1 MTTYLNITDQL
12 SEYEKNIRHFV
23 SLLDS
28 EKEFFRIT
36 PERILK
42 SIQVI
47 IARKGSEISGIA
59 GLERKYFFSLAY
71 VIVKEKYQ
79 GTIIGARLQIKNI
92 EESKKIKNIIYGV
105 IEEKNFKSITFNR
118 KLGIQNIG
126 KRGKLCYYA
135 LPFNWKGNTLFY
147 IIKVLF
153 LFRNL
158 SDLIKRYLRLIG
170 NTVYQISN
178 ETEKSR

>member
-36 PERILK
+36 QERILK

-47 IARKGSEISGIA
+47 IARKGSEICGIA
-59 GLERKYFFSLAY
+59 GLERKYFFSVAY
-71 VIVKEKYQ
+71 IVVKQKYQ
-79 GTIIGARLQIKNI
+79 GTIIGARLIIKNV
-92 EESKKIKNIIYGV
+92 EESKKIKNIICSV
-105 IEEKNFKSITFNR
+105 VEEKNLKSITFTR
-118 KLGIQNIG
+118 KFGPQYIG
-126 KRGKLCYYA
+126 KRGKLCYFA
-135 LPFNWKGNTLFY
+135 LPFNWKGNVLFY

-153 LFRNL
+153 LLRKL
-158 SDLIKRYLRLIG
+158 LALIKR
-170 NTVYQISN
+170 
-178 ETEKSR
+178 

>member
-42 SIQVI
+42 SNQVI
-47 IARKGSEISGIA
+47 ISRKGLEICGIA
-59 GLERKYFFSLAY
+59 GLERKYFISLAY
-71 VIVKEKYQ
+71 VLVKEKYQ

-92 EESKKIKNIIYGV
+92 EESKKIKNIICGV

-126 KRGKLCYYA
+126 QRGKLCYFG

-147 IIKVLF
+147 IIKVFFQL
-153 LFRNL
+153 RNIL
-158 SDLIKRYLRLIG
+158 DLVKH
-170 NTVYQISN
+170 
-178 ETEKSR
+178 

>member
-12 SEYEKNIRHFV
+12 SEYEKDIRYFV

-47 IARKGSEISGIA
+47 IARKGSEICGIA
-59 GLERKYFFSLAY
+59 GLERKYFYSLTY
-71 VIVKEKYQ
+71 VMVKEKYQ
-79 GTIIGARLQIKNI
+79 GKTIGARLTIKNI
-92 EESKKIKNIIYGV
+92 EESKKIKNIICSVVG
-105 IEEKNFKSITFNR
+105 EKNIRSIAFTR
-118 KLGIQNIG
+118 KFGPQFIG
-126 KRGKLCYYA
+126 KKDKLLYFA
-135 LPFNWKGNTLFY
+135 LPFNWKGKVLFY

-153 LFRNL
+153 LL
-158 SDLIKRYLRLIG
+158 KKLLDLIKR
-170 NTVYQISN
+170 
-178 ETEKSR
+178 